1 MPYILNIPSSEKLR
15 VRGRCRVAGA
25 NPFEIPLPQLPSH
38 GAWSVRGK
46 VLAFDPGAT
55 APATSASIAFLISI
69 AGNSADGTVLET
81 DGLSPPYT
89 VFPGTGGLP
98 VTVRSSITNQVL
110 VLKLHGGRPGAV
122 VWGWD
127 IELDFVSKPFQ

>member
-1 MPYILNIPSSEKLR
+1 MPFILNIPSSEKLR
-15 VRGRCRVAGA
+15 VRGRCRVVGA
-25 NPFEIPLPQLPSH
+25 IPFQVPLPQLPSH
-38 GAWSVRGK
+38 GAWSVRGR
-46 VLAFDPGAT
+46 VLAFDAGAT

-89 VFPGTGGLP
+89 AFPGTGGLP
-98 VTVRSSITNQVL
+98 VTIGSSIANQVL
-110 VLKLHGGRPGAV
+110 VLALKGGRAGAV

-127 IELDFVSKPFQ
+127 LELNFVSKPFQ